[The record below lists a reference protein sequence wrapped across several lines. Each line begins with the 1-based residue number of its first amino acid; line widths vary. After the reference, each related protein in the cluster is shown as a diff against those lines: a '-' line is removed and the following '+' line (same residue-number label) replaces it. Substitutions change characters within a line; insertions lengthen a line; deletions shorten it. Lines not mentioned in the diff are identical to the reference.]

1 MKNTMT
7 IRELINM
14 LAQCDL
20 DTEVRFRNT
29 YWEDEGYGAN
39 AENPRM
45 LTRPVF
51 EVVEKDMKDGKTAVV
66 IC

>member
-7 IRELINM
+7 VRELINM
-14 LAQCDL
+14 LAQYDL
-20 DTEVRFRNT
+20 DTEVRFRDT
-29 YWEDEGYGAN
+29 YWEDQGYGVN

-45 LTRPVF
+45 LARPVF
-51 EVVEKDMKDGKTAVV
+51 EVVEKDMEDGKTAVV

>member
-7 IRELINM
+7 VRELINM
-14 LAQCDL
+14 LAQYDL
-20 DTEVRFRNT
+20 DTEVRFRDT
-29 YWEDEGYGAN
+29 YWEDQGYGTN

-45 LTRPVF
+45 LARPVF
-51 EVVEKDMKDGKTAVV
+51 DVVEKDMEDGKTAVV